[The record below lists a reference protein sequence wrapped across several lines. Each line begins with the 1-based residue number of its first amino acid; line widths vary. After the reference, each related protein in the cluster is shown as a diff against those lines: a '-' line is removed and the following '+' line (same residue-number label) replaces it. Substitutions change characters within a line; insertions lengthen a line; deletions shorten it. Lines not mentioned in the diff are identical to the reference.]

1 MRITLILLLALATVP
16 FRASAQDT
24 TETSNEQTP
33 AAVGFSDLASAIY
46 VVPDLDAAAE
56 WYRLVLGSPPYFE
69 ESYYVGFRVGAQELG
84 LVPAEEGD
92 APGPGGAVPYWRVE
106 DADTALARLL
116 ELGAASRYPVTDVG
130 GGVRVATVADP
141 YGNLIGIIETPDVS
155 N

>member
-1 MRITLILLLALATVP
+1 MRITLIILLAMSTFPVLV
-16 FRASAQDT
+16 SAQDT
-24 TETSNEQTP
+24 TETSAAELP

-46 VVPDLDAAAE
+46 VVPDLEDATE
-56 WYRLVLGSPPYFE
+56 WYRTVLGFPPYFE

-106 DADTALARLL
+106 NADSALARLL
-116 ELGAASRYPVTDVG
+116 ELGAGAQYPVTDVG

-141 YGNLIGIIETPDVS
+141 YGNLIGIIETP
-155 N
+155 NEGN